1 MGNVILAAGTGTPLR
16 GVKWHDSFLFEH
28 GILGVVGDGD
38 GDSESVS
45 VL

>member
-16 GVKWHDSFLFEH
+16 GVKRHDPFLFGHE
-28 GILGVVGDGD
+28 ILGVVGDGD
-38 GDSESVS
+38 DDSESVS